1 MEGGGESSEPLV
13 FNKQRPNIRK
23 ELKSK
28 QPMTILLRAF
38 YPVFNA
44 FLCANDCTHTHTAR
58 QKHLYIGSI
67 LTQRINCLFI
77 LWRGFQNLNLANTT
91 IHTCKDKSVLQHL
104 RNHIMLLRL
113 LHWWDP
119 HTAQVPSNPKK
130 IWPACRVLHLKFMYP
145 FSSEQLGFL
154 FLLFCFQWLQLVLAG
169 FVSHCMPLH
178 GISFA

>member
-38 YPVFNA
+38 LSG
-44 FLCANDCTHTHTAR
+44 FLCVFMCKWLHTHTAR

-67 LTQRINCLFI
+67 LTQWINNLFI
-77 LWRGFQNLNLANTT
+77 LWRGFKSLNLANNTL
-91 IHTCKDKSVLQHL
+91 HTCRDKSVLQHL

-130 IWPACRVLHLKFMYP
+130 IWPACRVLHLKFIYP
-145 FSSEQLGFL
+145 FSSEQPGFL
-154 FLLFCFQWLQLVLAG
+154 FLLFCFQWLQLVLAR
-169 FVSHCMPLH
+169 FVRHCMPLH